1 LESGCRQFEG
11 AFGGFGGCPM
21 AKNELTGNV
30 PTEEVVPWLIG
41 QGQMESQIN
50 VRAFQEALQFAQEVY
65 G

>member
-1 LESGCRQFEG
+1 
-11 AFGGFGGCPM
+11 M